1 MAQCEA
7 NARTALFRLLDLFL
21 TEAHHGPDGALN
33 PLCGFCVKFGKRSKM
48 GVEIIG
54 KRSKM
59 TVKIIGKRSFLNN
72 NAYICKHKNLF
83 NTSFYVI

>member
-1 MAQCEA
+1 M
-7 NARTALFRLLDLFL
+7 RLSVRLYA
-21 TEAHHGPDGALN
+21 EPDGALN

-48 GVEIIG
+48 GVEITG

>member
-33 PLCGFCVKFGKRSKM
+33 PLCGLCGLCASA
-48 GVEIIG
+48 GVLLGLLGLLANFSADFAGWRFVGIEA
-54 KRSKM
+54 
-59 TVKIIGKRSFLNN
+59 FWWD
-72 NAYICKHKNLF
+72 
-83 NTSFYVI
+83 